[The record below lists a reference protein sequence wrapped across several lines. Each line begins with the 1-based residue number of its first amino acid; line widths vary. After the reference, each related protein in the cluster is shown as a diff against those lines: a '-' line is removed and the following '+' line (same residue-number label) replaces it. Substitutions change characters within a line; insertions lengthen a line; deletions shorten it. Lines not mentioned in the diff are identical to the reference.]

1 MLRRLTAALAAW
13 STCPLCGWWAEQG
26 HVCHPADR

>member
-1 MLRRLTAALAAW
+1 MRRLTAVLTVW
-13 STCPLCGWWAEQG
+13 STCPDCGWWAQEG